1 MALDEAIKIL
11 EQMIDETFNPFRE
24 EALRLGIEALE
35 LYYAL
40 RGSTAIDV
48 DDIPSR
54 LPSEPD

>member
-1 MALDEAIKIL
+1 MIDEAIERLRNLLKHTTA
-11 EQMIDETFNPFRE
+11 IDQR
-24 EALRLGIEALE
+24 AIHLGIEALE